1 MIVSAGQA
9 ALVPINGINLNVRV
23 DGPEHAPWMVCSNS
37 LASNMALWDDFVAAF
52 GRRFRFLRYD
62 QRGHGRS
69 DSPAGKFT
77 MDDLAD
83 DLLRLIDYCGVD
95 KATLVGVSMGATTV
109 LRCAARDASRCL
121 AVVPVDG
128 VAKSAPGSA
137 AMWEER
143 FAIVRA
149 GGMRAMAEP
158 TVRRWFQPDFFDR
171 KPEIVERTKT
181 MIAGTKPEGYFG
193 CATALQEYDFSADIP
208 ALAVPALYI
217 VGAQDGDTPAAMK
230 TLADATPDG
239 RYHVIDHCGHLPVVE
254 QPEAF
259 FAAVDTFVR
268 ELGIA

>member
-1 MIVSAGQA
+1 MAIPTGRAV
-9 ALVPINGINLNVRV
+9 LVPVNGMNLNVRI
-23 DGPEHAPWMVCSNS
+23 DGPENAPWMVCSNS
-37 LASNMALWDDFVAAF
+37 LASNLAIWDDFAAAF

-62 QRGHGRS
+62 QRGHGGS
-69 DSPAGKFT
+69 DLSAGKFT
-77 MDDLAD
+77 MNDLAD
-83 DLLRLIDYCGVD
+83 DLLRLLDHCCVS
-95 KATLVGVSMGATTV
+95 KAVLVGVSMGATTV
-109 LRCAARDASRCL
+109 LRCATRDASRCL

-128 VAKSAPGSA
+128 AAKSAPGSA

-181 MIAGTKPEGYFG
+181 MIAETKPEGYFG
-193 CATALQEYDFSADIP
+193 CATALQEYDFSAEIP

-217 VGAQDGDTPAAMK
+217 AGAQDGDTPAAMK
-230 TLADATPDG
+230 ALADITPDA
-239 RYHVIDHCGHLPVVE
+239 RFHVIDHCGHLPVVE